1 LQKLKRP
8 VVLLSTVSTL
18 QITIEEGPGKDSPPF
33 ATNTRLLVA
42 AERGLR
48 RRLLVA
54 VDEDAAGLEAERD
67 FFGGG
72 DVFAPDAGSETGL
85 LD

>member
-1 LQKLKRP
+1 
-8 VVLLSTVSTL
+8 
-18 QITIEEGPGKDSPPF
+18 
-33 ATNTRLLVA
+33 VA

-67 FFGGG
+67 FLGGG